1 MTKLVG
7 GVSGLLLVL
16 ALALPASAQVG
27 FGGGL
32 IYATDFDPLDLGVQA
47 GVYVGMDQ
55 FVPGLRLGADV
66 EFYFPQ
72 SETEDGTEVDV
83 NFFAINGNAQF
94 FFLQGGPLEAYA
106 LGGVSFGRAS
116 VSNGASE
123 SETELDF
130 NLGGGIELPMT
141 FGRIYVEGKA
151 VVGEFDRAVFGVGVR
166 FGI

>member
-7 GVSGLLLVL
+7 GVSGLVLVL

-32 IYATDFDPLDLGVQA
+32 IYGTDMDPFDLGVQA
-47 GVYVGMDQ
+47 GVVVGMDNV
-55 FVPGLRLGADV
+55 VPGFRIAADV

-72 SETEDGTEVDV
+72 SEGDIDF
-83 NFFAINGNAQF
+83 NFFAINGNAQY
-94 FFLQGGPLEAYA
+94 LVVRGGPMDVYGLAG
-106 LGGVSFGRAS
+106 LSFGRFS
-116 VSNGASE
+116 VSNGDLDGST
-123 SETELDF
+123 TEMDI

-151 VVGEFDRAVFGVGVR
+151 VVGDFDRFVFGVGAR

>member
-16 ALALPASAQVG
+16 ALALPASAQVAV
-27 FGGGL
+27 GGGL

-72 SETEDGTEVDV
+72 SEGDIDL

-116 VSNGASE
+116 ISNGASE

-151 VVGEFDRAVFGVGVR
+151 VVGDFDRAVFGAGVR